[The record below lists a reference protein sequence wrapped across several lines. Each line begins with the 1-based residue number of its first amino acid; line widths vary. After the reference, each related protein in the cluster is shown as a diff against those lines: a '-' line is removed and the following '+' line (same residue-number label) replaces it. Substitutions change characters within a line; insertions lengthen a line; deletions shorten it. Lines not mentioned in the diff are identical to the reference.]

1 MRSSVAPAP
10 PIWARLLALAATL
23 ALLLCSLACGRKG
36 DPRPRSE
43 LSSEVGRPVGT
54 QASTGS

>member
-1 MRSSVAPAP
+1 MRSSVAHAP
-10 PIWARLLALAATL
+10 PTWTRLLALAAAL

-43 LSSEVGRPVGT
+43 LSSEVGHPAGT
-54 QASTGS
+54 PASPGS